1 MTILSKLKNKLNSQK
16 EGAISHTQKPS
27 YHIRQGINNLQI
39 QKSNRHIYIQQGTG
53 NLQIRKPNFVI
64 SNYTSLASLAFIL
77 IAIFSY
83 NLPEKYQLTNLTKSQ
98 KIKINLSSNSSIK
111 SRTNLSTGFLVQ
123 SKQVAISTSGQSM
136 VLAET
141 IVNDQVASAKATA
154 DQGKKTLQMAGSLT
168 GKDGKPVEGTYNIR
182 FAIYTKDR
190 TQLDP
195 APSDTDQNQR
205 IWEET
210 RDITFK
216 NGTFQVELGEKT
228 DLPTITE
235 NSNQLF
241 IGMKVNTDSEMVPRK
256 RISTPLF
263 SFNAG
268 NSITLN
274 GKKIGTNSGDIPILN
289 ESGQIN
295 INNLPIGTNSDQL
308 VLSNDKRLKYT
319 IAGSSFVSLS
329 GQTFQISQVD
339 LANDIQNTL
348 SITNGGTGLT
358 SYTTGDILYYNSGTT
373 LSKLAK
379 GTEGQMLVV
388 QNGLPIW
395 SGRSVTS
402 HDLLS
407 S

>member
-1 MTILSKLKNKLNSQK
+1 MIILAKLKNKLNSQQ
-16 EGAISHTQKPS
+16 EGTISHTKKPN
-27 YHIRQGINNLQI
+27 YH
-39 QKSNRHIYIQQGTG
+39 IQQGLD

-64 SNYTSLASLAFIL
+64 SNYTSLTSLAFIL
-77 IAIFSY
+77 IALFSY
-83 NLPEKYQLTNLTKSQ
+83 NLPEKYQLANL
-98 KIKINLSSNSSIK
+98 INTDNVETPQ
-111 SRTNLSTGFLVQ
+111 RGVSTGNQ
-123 SKQVAISTSGQSM
+123 SKTQSQSQNTTNQGLMNQTPTTMTNNGQSM

-141 IVNDQVASAKATA
+141 IVNDQVAFAKATA
-154 DQGKKTLQMAGSLT
+154 DQSKKTLQMAGSLT
-168 GKDGKPVEGTYNIR
+168 GKDGKPVEGTYPIR

-190 TQLDP
+190 NTLDP

-216 NGTFQVELGEKT
+216 NGLFQVELGEVT
-228 DLPTITE
+228 DLPIITE

-256 RISTPLF
+256 KISTPLF

-289 ESGQIN
+289 ENGQIN

-308 VLSNDKRLKYT
+308 VLGNDKRLKYT

-373 LSKLAK
+373 LS
-379 GTEGQMLVV
+379 GTV
-388 QNGLPIW
+388 
-395 SGRSVTS
+395 
-402 HDLLS
+402 
-407 S
+407 